1 MDARAECQA
10 LWTDTATHYNC
21 TQSVALPF
29 CERYG
34 VDKESTRK
42 LGTHFGGGMRCGGV
56 CGAVSGAL
64 MVLSMAGCGEAE
76 VHQFLERYQTRYGA
90 LTCAELLQRVG
101 QGGKVTCAPLV
112 YGAVELLEE
121 LLPPQTPK
129 ETL

>member
-1 MDARAECQA
+1 MDARTECQA
-10 LWTDTATHYNC
+10 LWNDSTIPYNC

-29 CERYG
+29 CRRYG
-34 VDKESTRK
+34 VDRESVRK
-42 LGTHFGGGMRCGGV
+42 LGTHFGGGMYRGGV

-64 MVLSMAGCGEAE
+64 MVLGMAGCGEAE
-76 VHQFLERYQTRYGA
+76 AQRFLERYQARYGA
-90 LTCAELLQRVG
+90 LTCAELLQHVG

-121 LLPPQTPK
+121 LLPPQSSK